1 MHKSLPLLRSQDL
14 TITDAVFVSG
24 VGGNYS
30 SLDVD
35 SVVEDFCLVSPA
47 EIENFCLGLCS
58 DANYGLSPQPEQELS
73 SWVPLL
79 CQS

>member
-1 MHKSLPLLRSQDL
+1 MLYLCEGWD
-14 TITDAVFVSG
+14 
-24 VGGNYS
+24 YS
-30 SLDVD
+30 SLDLD

-47 EIENFCLGLCS
+47 EIENFCLGLSS
-58 DANYGLSPQPEQELS
+58 DGYYGFSQQPEQELS